1 MEINLKQEM
10 EDQLDR
16 LRRLADDAVDDED
29 ESYSSRAAALSAL
42 SKLLHQM
49 TAEMERVYNMERL
62 QKVEQAII
70 EVFEEVGSEDQ
81 KALFISKLRE
91 LQTGN
96 TENTEDF
103 EQKMMEME
111 QKEVENDIVVLDPD
125 EFPEDFVD
133 I

>member
-1 MEINLKQEM
+1 MEIDLKQEM
-10 EDQLDR
+10 EDQLFR
-16 LRRLADDAVDDED
+16 LRRLADDAVNDDD

-70 EVFEEVGSEDQ
+70 EVFEEVGTETQ
-81 KALFISKLRE
+81 KALFIRKLQE
-91 LQTGN
+91 LQAGN
-96 TENTEDF
+96 AENDENF
-103 EQKMMEME
+103 SQSMEE
-111 QKEVENDIVVLDPD
+111 IAQKEAENDIIVLDSD